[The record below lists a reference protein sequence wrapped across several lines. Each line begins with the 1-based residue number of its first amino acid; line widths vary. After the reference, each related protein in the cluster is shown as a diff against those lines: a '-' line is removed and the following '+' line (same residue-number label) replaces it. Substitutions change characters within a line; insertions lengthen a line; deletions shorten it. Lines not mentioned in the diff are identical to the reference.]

1 MTNYQ
6 TYLQSPEWQAK
17 RQEKLES
24 CQHKCECEGGCYR
37 EATQIHHLHY
47 ETLGNE
53 DLQDLQA
60 LCAKCHM
67 AKSNVKNFY
76 GDSIRNCCQKEE
88 VEIDVNVN
96 SLKERFYDGIAKTL
110 DLSEA
115 EKEEFI
121 RESEEHAANDPVIFR
136 SQICRNLGIDPK
148 EKTLPYHVYHEANFH
163 YQMNPQRYIEIAQQI
178 QCDPVIAAL
187 LDKLGIMFA
196 CDDIAV
202 EEKITKAIAR
212 FADVVDASEA
222 GLDSYCDIAYK
233 IKPEF
238 DNYFIEEDIT

>member
-1 MTNYQ
+1 MTHYQ

-17 RQEKLES
+17 RQDKLES

-76 GDSIRNCCQKEE
+76 GDAIRNCCQKEE
-88 VEIDVNVN
+88 VAIDVNAN
-96 SLKERFYDGIAKTL
+96 SLGEGFERIAKTL
-110 DLSEA
+110 GLSGT
-115 EKEEFI
+115 EKEEVI
-121 RESEEHAANDPVIFR
+121 KQCEERAANDPAILR
-136 SQICRNLGIDPK
+136 SRICHDLGIDPK

-163 YQMNPQRYIEIAQQI
+163 FQMNPQRYIEIAEQI

-202 EEKITKAIAR
+202 EEKTTKAIER

-222 GLDSYCDIAYK
+222 GLDGYCDIAYK

-238 DNYFIEEDIT
+238 ENHFIEEDIV